1 MGRKPLQTDLRISLN
16 NGKLFTETVL
26 VETIVLLGR
35 KDIDNKEYAYIDYEP
50 TRNLKLKGEASYREL
65 KEWILQEYGVKVSSL
80 YIAQMKDKC
89 GIIERECYNKPK
101 TEGNRVPKCPLEKE
115 EIIMAAFKH
124 FVMV

>member
-16 NGKLFTETVL
+16 NKKLFTETVL
-26 VETIVLLGR
+26 VKTIVLLGR
-35 KDIDNKEYAYIDYEP
+35 KDIDNIEYAYIDYEP

>member
-1 MGRKPLQTDLRISLN
+1 MVEMDIK
-16 NGKLFTETVL
+16 TVSSCH

-35 KDIDNKEYAYIDYEP
+35 KDIDNIEYAYIDYEP

-124 FVMV
+124 FGMV